1 MRLKDQVALVTGG
14 SRGIG
19 KAIAMSLAHEGA
31 RVFVNYLNSKVQA
44 LEVVAEINSNNGS
57 AHPIHGDVTDKQQVC
72 SMMEEVYS
80 AYGRIDIL
88 VNNAGINRDAILPMM
103 KDEEWLQVIN
113 TNLGGTFNCSREVTK
128 FMVPQKYGRII
139 NMSSVV
145 AEKGG
150 RGCTNYA
157 SSKGAINSF
166 TRALALELAP
176 KGITVNAV
184 APGLIVTDMSQ
195 KVRRLYE
202 KELLPEI
209 PMKRPGN
216 PKDVAGVVVFLAS
229 DEAKYTTGQVIKV
242 DGGMTL

>member
-1 MRLKDQVALVTGG
+1 MRLRDQVALVTGG

-19 KAIAMSLAHEGA
+19 QSIAMSLAGEGA
-31 RVFVNYLNSKVQA
+31 IVFVNYRKSKDQA
-44 LEVVAEINSNNGS
+44 LEVVAQINSNSGA
-57 AHPIHGDVTDKQQVC
+57 AHPVRGDVADIEQVR
-72 SMMEEVYS
+72 SMMEEVISTYD
-80 AYGRIDIL
+80 RIDIL
-88 VNNAGINRDAILPMM
+88 VNNAGINRDAIFPMM
-103 KDEEWLQVIN
+103 KDGEWLEVIN
-113 TNLGGTFNCSREVTK
+113 TNLGGTFNCSREVAK
-128 FMVPQKYGRII
+128 YMVPQKYGRII
-139 NMSSVV
+139 NVSSVT

-184 APGLIVTDMSQ
+184 APGLIITDMSR
-195 KVRRLYE
+195 KIRRLYE
-202 KELLPEI
+202 KKLLPEI
-209 PMKRPGN
+209 PMKRFGD

-229 DEAKYTTGQVIKV
+229 NEAKYTTGQVIKV